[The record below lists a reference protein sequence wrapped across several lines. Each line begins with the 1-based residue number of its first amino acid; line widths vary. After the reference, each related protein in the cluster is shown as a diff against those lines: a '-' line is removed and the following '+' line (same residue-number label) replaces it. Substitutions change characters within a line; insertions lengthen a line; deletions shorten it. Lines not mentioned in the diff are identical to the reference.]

1 MRSLPLLLFIAGLLL
16 AAGGSRYASAQ
27 AQPDAMAKDGTTIYP
42 GLDVNVIDG
51 NGWARL
57 HLAFEVLC
65 VDQDSAQKVASPT
78 AREAINLFFR
88 DKTVADVLSP
98 KGKRKLKQE
107 LTAAIN
113 KAVGGPRAAVIY
125 FTQFVIL

>member
-1 MRSLPLLLFIAGLLL
+1 MRSLPLLLVIAGMLLS
-16 AAGGSRYASAQ
+16 AGGPRPASAL
-27 AQPDAMAKDGTTIYP
+27 AQPDATVRDGAAVYP
-42 GLDVNVIDG
+42 GLDVNVVDG

-65 VDQDSAQKVASPT
+65 VDQDSAQKVASPA
-78 AREAINLFFR
+78 AREAIILFFR

-98 KGKRKLKQE
+98 KGKRKLKQD

-125 FTQFVIL
+125 FTQFIIL